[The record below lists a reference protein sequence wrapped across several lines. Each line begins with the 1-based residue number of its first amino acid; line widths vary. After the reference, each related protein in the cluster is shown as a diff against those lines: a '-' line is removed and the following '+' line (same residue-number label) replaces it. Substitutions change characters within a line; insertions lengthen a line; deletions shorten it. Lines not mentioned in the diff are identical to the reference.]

1 MKNLSYKN
9 KVILERFLEMGSG
22 YVLNF
27 SDRTMALFVGD
38 SVGIDIHNEKY
49 KANGTSKANK
59 LRTFLQLESKSVC
72 KKLLLDL
79 CEYAQSNELSK
90 KSNADEEAF
99 RSVIASIDG
108 DEFVGEIQETLKETE
123 GNIGI
128 LAEDIKRLI
137 RDGRPELALDRLH
150 TYLVKV
156 LRSVC
161 DKNNIKT
168 DRDKPLHSLWAELV
182 KALRAK
188 GKINSDAADVIA
200 KSNISILE
208 RFNFV
213 RNQQSAAHDNQ
224 LLGTEESLFI
234 VRNIVSLIRF
244 LHGLS

>member
-59 LRTFLQLESKSVC
+59 LRTFLQLESESVC

-161 DKNNIKT
+161 DKNNIKQIET
-168 DRDKPLHSLWAELV
+168 SHY
-182 KALRAK
+182 
-188 GKINSDAADVIA
+188 IA
-200 KSNISILE
+200 YGPNWLKHCAQKE
-208 RFNFV
+208 K
-213 RNQQSAAHDNQ
+213 
-224 LLGTEESLFI
+224 
-234 VRNIVSLIRF
+234 
-244 LHGLS
+244 